1 MLAKSINSAMSQS
14 NGFVKKFQTFGAFS
28 RVGLSTATTY
38 EKTFMASDLI
48 FKKRA
53 ELKPKPSADH
63 QYTFGGLTTDYMLE
77 INYDIDNGGW

>member
-14 NGFVKKFQTFGAFS
+14 NGIVKKFQTFGAFS
-28 RVGLSTATTY
+28 RVSLSTATTY

-53 ELKPKPSADH
+53 EL
-63 QYTFGGLTTDYMLE
+63 T
-77 INYDIDNGGW
+77 